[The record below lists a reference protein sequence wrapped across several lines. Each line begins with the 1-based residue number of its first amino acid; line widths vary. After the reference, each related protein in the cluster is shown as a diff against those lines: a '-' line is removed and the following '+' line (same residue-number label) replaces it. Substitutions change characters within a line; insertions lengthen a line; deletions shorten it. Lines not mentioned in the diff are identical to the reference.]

1 MVIVCLLWTTAAENG
16 FENLIIAAMFR
27 IFSRGEAAVQKLGS
41 AMPRSETFLKAS
53 IECGMGSDVSFPA
66 EWGF

>member
-27 IFSRGEAAVQKLGS
+27 ILSRGEAAVQKVGV
-41 AMPRSETFLKAS
+41 
-53 IECGMGSDVSFPA
+53 CDA
-66 EWGF
+66 EIRNVFEGVHRVWNWE

>member
-27 IFSRGEAAVQKLGS
+27 ILSSGPKVGV
-41 AMPRSETFLKAS
+41 
-53 IECGMGSDVSFPA
+53 CDA
-66 EWGF
+66 EIRNVFEGVHRVWNWE